1 MDSNTQ
7 PATQQPQGRALPAVI
22 KERKNALIA
31 AMEESRPVIETL
43 LPAQQDKFRQNMMDF
58 AFQDYL
64 MQIIQ
69 PRDIIEFA
77 VKITRLGLDI
87 SPTAKEC
94 YIVPFDTKVQG
105 QKVML
110 PQAIIPLNG
119 IQQQAY
125 QKGFQLM
132 IYSVYELGDEV
143 VSEFNMPLKYMRQ
156 LNTANEKWVND
167 HFLGFEVVLTD
178 LTNEIPEQRKLVEVA
193 YVREVTKTVQDKRF
207 QIQNWIHKACRRAFR
222 EFLIPSSRK
231 VDIFE
236 QVENLNDQILA
247 NNKADTDIRPEKNFE
262 EIQAGLAPLGITL
275 SYSNGMAIA
284 SGNTHTNAKSL
295 QQLGFTFTGNNYSIE
310 TTAPVTDVK
319 PEPNPNVLNP
329 EIETILQSVG
339 LDISV
344 LDGYVKVTGNTQG
357 LEELLGEIGIKET
370 KKGWVGVVANLK
382 VPQQATPFD

>member
-7 PATQQPQGRALPAVI
+7 PATQPQGRALPAVI

-262 EIQAGLAPLGITL
+262 ELQAGLAPLGITL

-295 QQLGFTFTGNNYSIE
+295 QQLGFTFAGNNYSIE
-310 TTAPVTDVK
+310 TTTPVTDVK
-319 PEPNPNVLNP
+319 PEPNPSVLNP

-339 LDISV
+339 LEISV

-382 VPQQATPFD
+382 VPQQDTPFD